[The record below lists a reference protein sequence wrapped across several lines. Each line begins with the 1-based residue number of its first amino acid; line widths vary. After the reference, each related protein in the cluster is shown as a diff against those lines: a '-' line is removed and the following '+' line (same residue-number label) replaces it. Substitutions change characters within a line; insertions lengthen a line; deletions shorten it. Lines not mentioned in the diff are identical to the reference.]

1 MKKVIFLL
9 SLVSIDQ
16 LTKYLVLKNF
26 LIGES
31 LNLLPILDIYLIL
44 NTGIAFSLFDDGG
57 NFGRWLLVFLTLL
70 VCLYLIFILI
80 TESLTRYESLAL
92 LLILSGGIGNLLD
105 RTLRGYVIDFINFYY
120 ETYSFYIFNFA
131 DTFITIGVFIYI
143 LDIVISKSKANG
155 NKVS

>member
-1 MKKVIFLL
+1 MI
-9 SLVSIDQ
+9 
-16 LTKYLVLKNF
+16 
-26 LIGES
+26 E
-31 LNLLPILDIYLIL
+31 LNIIY
-44 NTGIAFSLFDDGG
+44 
-57 NFGRWLLVFLTLL
+57 
-70 VCLYLIFILI
+70 YLIFILI

-105 RTLRGYVIDFINFYY
+105 RTFRGYVIDFISFYY